1 MPGGDPATGAPLALN
16 KRITLPT
23 PDGGSRRITVL
34 QAIVEQV
41 EQTGVRP
48 TLAAHAG
55 NVTREQVNRWLTQ
68 AARYAERAERG
79 HHLTHN
85 EQTILRFTHECH
97 AAKERWIAARL
108 DVHRQIAAGGLTVA
122 EVIETVD
129 PTQRDADGNPT
140 VVNRRIRTSRTL
152 PDPRAIEW
160 ELARLG
166 KEEGFAERTEVTGGD
181 GGPIEVE
188 SREEREER
196 IERELLA
203 YQQGLLDGD
212 PTAAA
217 ARNGQ

>member
-16 KRITLPT
+16 KRIVVPT
-23 PDGGSRRITVL
+23 ADGGSRRTTVL
-34 QAIVEQV
+34 QAIVDHV

-55 NVTREQVNRWLTQ
+55 NMTREQVARWLTA

-85 EQTILRFTHECH
+85 EQTILRFAHQCA
-97 AAKERWIAARL
+97 AAKERWIASRL
-108 DVHRQIAAGGLTVA
+108 ETHRQIAAGGLTLA
-122 EVIETVD
+122 EVVETVD
-129 PTQRDADGNPT
+129 PTQRDENGQPL
-140 VVNRRIRTSRTL
+140 VLHRRVRTSRTL

-160 ELARLG
+160 ELTRLG
-166 KEEGFAERTEVTGGD
+166 KEEGFAERTEVTGAE

-188 SREEREER
+188 SREDREAR

-203 YQQGLLDGD
+203 YQQGLIDAD
-212 PTAAA
+212 APQPSV
-217 ARNGQ
+217 NGQ